1 MQADEKAFDLKPG
14 FITSFLDFLKTGK
27 KQTGFEHVPDGGEQ
41 EALNPCFSLKGEITP
56 LTSPPP
62 PLPQTPPLPPTGT
75 FSEGGQG
82 EGVDLALS
90 SCPSPCKP
98 LDEELKGNL
107 ETLPSFSSDEE
118 DSVSKNQDLQKSISS
133 AISALYD
140 TPHTLVAAMASAMVK
155 APPTLSTPPP
165 PPLTPPLP
173 AIPPLIPS
181 TESGKEEALTYDE
194 QQVQDKMDQQLVSPQ
209 SIREEAVEREV
220 EQGGVEAEDGEG
232 TTVDDED
239 LTRHSH
245 SLQRPPDEQEEE
257 EEEEKEESMSEMQ
270 NLEISEV
277 SGKLILILFI
287 CLFSNVVHS

>member
-27 KQTGFEHVPDGGEQ
+27 KQTGFEHGHDGGEQ
-41 EALNPCFSLKGEITP
+41 EALNSCFSLKGEIRP
-56 LTSPPP
+56 LTSPHP

-82 EGVDLALS
+82 EGADLALS

-140 TPHTLVAAMASAMVK
+140 TPHTLAAAMASAMVK
-155 APPTLSTPPP
+155 APPTLSTPTP

-181 TESGKEEALTYDE
+181 TENGKEEALTYNE
-194 QQVQDKMDQQLVSPQ
+194 QHIQDKRDQQLDSPQ
-209 SIREEAVEREV
+209 SNREEAVEREV
-220 EQGGVEAEDGEG
+220 EQGGVEEEDGEG
-232 TTVDDED
+232 TTVNNKD
-239 LTRHSH
+239 LIRHSY
-245 SLQRPPDEQEEE
+245 SLQRLLDEQEEE
-257 EEEEKEESMSEMQ
+257 EEKEERMTEMQ
-270 NLEISEV
+270 ILEVSEV
-277 SGKLILILFI
+277 SGKLILI
-287 CLFSNVVHS
+287 NVV